1 MRLDSFFVSET
12 FQSYDPTFADVFDFE
27 AGSDCFDGLSPL
39 GAEVLAR
46 FFVALG
52 RAADH
57 TTGNGFGEE
66 GDFCLSGESEGLF
79 WVTGDERFQGEP
91 DHAGKFGIVDIFSVL
106 GKRVQNG
113 EAMVEGKSRRRGR
126 EVESDGG
133 RGVALGEFFQD
144 GLDGSGWG
152 FVFAE
157 QLDGPGADV
166 FVGVGE
172 KLDEFL
178 LGIVG
183 EAFGDVLGPEGAET
197 FGGGF

>member
-39 GAEVLAR
+39 GAEVWTG
-46 FFVALG
+46 FFVILRG
-52 RAADH
+52 PADH
-57 TTGNGFGEE
+57 ATGDGFGEK
-66 GDFCLSGESEGLF
+66 GDFCLRGKSEGLF
-79 WVTGDERFQGEP
+79 WVPGDERFQGEP

-113 EAMVEGKSRRRGR
+113 EAMVERESRNGGR
-126 EVESDGG
+126 EIETDGG
-133 RGVALGEFFQD
+133 RGVTLGKFFQD

-157 QLDGPGADV
+157 KLDGPGADV

-172 KLDEFL
+172 KLDEPLF
-178 LGIVG
+178 GVFG
-183 EAFGDVLGPEGAET
+183 ETFGDVLGPEGAKT
-197 FGGGF
+197 FGGSF